1 MKKDDLNPET
11 SSGSKKEEKETRE
24 DTMARTIETEF
35 SVLIDAEKSYEEQ
48 VVIYI
53 DSTHYANIL
62 LNTRSILDDL
72 YLFLC

>member
-24 DTMARTIETEF
+24 ETMARTIESEF

-48 VVIYI
+48 VVFYFSI
-53 DSTHYANIL
+53 DI
-62 LNTRSILDDL
+62 
-72 YLFLC
+72 